1 MELAS
6 LFHGAA
12 DCVTW
17 SWRDQGC
24 DSGEKAVDEVAGNRA
39 RTGREMPGRIR
50 RRGQGLVAF
59 EARVGSQDGISVVGG
74 RLESRDENEAPTLR
88 L

>member
-1 MELAS
+1 MS

-17 SWRDQGC
+17 SWHDQGC
-24 DSGEKAVDEVAGNRA
+24 DSGEKVVDEVAGNRA
-39 RTGREMPGRIR
+39 GMGREMPGRIR
-50 RRGQGLVAF
+50 RRGQGSVAF
-59 EARVGSQDGISVVGG
+59 EAHVGNQDGISVVGG
-74 RLESRDENEAPTLR
+74 GLKNRDENEAPTLR